1 MSDPLDH
8 RPHDTVVPPLPQEN
22 VYLLR
27 RKHLPVLVV
36 VAMVSVICV
45 GITGI
50 YTGAQLVEKNANAQ
64 IEQLKAQYERRLA
77 DKSAEAAQ
85 EVNRL
90 GDVIGP
96 LATAVQDLD
105 DQMRE
110 RAKVTDRV
118 LSAVNRAAKAAEQAR
133 KRAVQIESDQAV
145 TRAQAEMAAR
155 AAQSANQKL
164 DTATHATAVAPAKPW
179 GWWDQNHR

>member
-1 MSDPLDH
+1 MNDPLDH
-8 RPHDTVVPPLPQEN
+8 ESTTPPLIQEN

-27 RKHLPVLVV
+27 RKHLPVLLV
-36 VAMVSVICV
+36 VALVSVVCV

-50 YTGAQLVEKNANAQ
+50 YTGSQLVEKNAQAQ
-64 IEQLKAQYERRLA
+64 VEQLKTQCEQRLA
-77 DKSAEAAQ
+77 EQANESAQ

-105 DQMRE
+105 DQMRR
-110 RAKVTDRV
+110 RARVTDRV
-118 LSAVNRAAKAAEQAR
+118 LSEVQHAAKAAEQAR
-133 KRAVQIESDQAV
+133 NRTSQIAAEQTA
-145 TRAQAEMAAR
+145 TRAQAEAAAS
-155 AAQSANQKL
+155 AAQAANRKL
-164 DTATHATAVAPAKPW
+164 DTATHSTAASPPKPW